1 MRASIGRMGD
11 DNVEPYLWMM
21 AFNYPGDD
29 SYVLGDGS
37 LIPGVGVPQIPNVNA
52 TWYTST
58 TKNLGIDLSLWNAAL
73 TVEFDLF
80 RRDRDGLLANRIVS
94 VPGTFGATF
103 AERKYK
109 LGYAGRV

>member
-80 RRDRDGLLANRIVS
+80 RREPRHR
-94 VPGTFGATF
+94 TGA
-103 AERKYK
+103 EIHPH
-109 LGYAGRV
+109 